1 MVTVKSTCFNIKTQY
16 ILFLLQKYWERKHSF
31 ALYVY
36 EEGGAKIWH
45 LRLHLR
51 YHSRQIEYY
60 QI

>member
-1 MVTVKSTCFNIKTQY
+1 MVMVKSTFFYIKTQH
-16 ILFLLQKYWERKHSF
+16 ILFLMQKYWERKYSF

-45 LRLHLR
+45 LWLYLWH
-51 YHSRQIEYY
+51 HSRQIEYY

>member
-1 MVTVKSTCFNIKTQY
+1 MGMAKSTFFFIKAQH
-16 ILFLLQKYWERKHSF
+16 ILFLMQKYWERKYSF
-31 ALYVY
+31 TLYVY